1 MQKPNWISD
10 DDFDSLCYAC
20 LKKADKL
27 KTSGMYDCVDDLDIF
42 ELSDLLIKLELE
54 KLEKNMLSDC
64 SIDYNDEI
72 VSIQD
77 VGELETIDIG
87 VSGDNLFY
95 CSDILTKNS
104 MGLPMT
110 VDCMVAM
117 ISTDE
122 LEELGQVMIKQIAN
136 RYADSAYYKRFVIG
150 VNRAKMKFFDLE
162 ESAQKDIID
171 SGQDKDDD
179 MPAFDKSSFGK
190 RMKTAGTDFK
200 F

>member
-27 KTSGMYDCVDDLDIF
+27 KASGMYDCVDDLDIF

-54 KLEKNMLSDC
+54 KLEKNMLSDYD
-64 SIDYNDEI
+64 IDYNDEI

-95 CSDILTKNS
+95 
-104 MGLPMT
+104 
-110 VDCMVAM
+110 
-117 ISTDE
+117 
-122 LEELGQVMIKQIAN
+122 
-136 RYADSAYYKRFVIG
+136 
-150 VNRAKMKFFDLE
+150 
-162 ESAQKDIID
+162 
-171 SGQDKDDD
+171 
-179 MPAFDKSSFGK
+179 
-190 RMKTAGTDFK
+190 
-200 F
+200 